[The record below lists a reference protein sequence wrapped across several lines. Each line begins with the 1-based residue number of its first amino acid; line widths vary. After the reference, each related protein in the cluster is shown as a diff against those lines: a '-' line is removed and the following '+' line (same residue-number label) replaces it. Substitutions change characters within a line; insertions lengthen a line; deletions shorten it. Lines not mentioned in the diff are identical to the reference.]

1 MPKKEKLVKNVTID
15 DNGKRLITWERQM
28 VEENPVRVP
37 ETPLGIITLPLGK
50 VFIERRGTNR
60 VKRCKVKE
68 KVFSGDKLIT
78 KKKSRLAMR
87 VPHLFGGGEFRMGQE
102 AELIVTAEYIK
113 LASEKG
119 GITRKQQKDGTMWG
133 TFKDTVGWFL
143 DPRGLGTPRG
153 RGPTSVAAIRG

>member
-1 MPKKEKLVKNVTID
+1 MPKKEKLVKTVTTD
-15 DNGKRLITWERQM
+15 DNGERHITWERQM
-28 VEENPVRVP
+28 VDENTIRVIEP
-37 ETPLGIITLPLGK
+37 PLGIITLPLGK
-50 VFIERRGTNR
+50 VFIERRGTNH

-119 GITRKQQKDGTMWG
+119 GITRKQQKDFTMWG
-133 TFKDTVGWFL
+133 AFIHITTREADMTTIK
-143 DPRGLGTPRG
+143 LGA
-153 RGPTSVAAIRG
+153 VAGIIG

>member
-15 DNGKRLITWERQM
+15 DNGKRHITWERQM

-50 VFIERRGTNR
+50 VFIERRGTNH

-102 AELIVTAEYIK
+102 AEIIVTEEAIK

-119 GITRKQQKDGTMWG
+119 GITRKQQKEGTMWG
-133 TFKDTVGWFL
+133 TFKLLITIREA
-143 DPRGLGTPRG
+143 PAGL
-153 RGPTSVAAIRG
+153 PTSVAAIRG